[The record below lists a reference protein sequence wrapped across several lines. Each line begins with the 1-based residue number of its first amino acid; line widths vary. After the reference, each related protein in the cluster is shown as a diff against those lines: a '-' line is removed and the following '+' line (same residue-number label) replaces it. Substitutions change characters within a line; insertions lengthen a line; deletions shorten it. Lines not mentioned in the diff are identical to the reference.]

1 MSSVDADRL
10 VELRILLLP
19 NAKNYRIFLYRF
31 FYFTSM
37 LRSKKTLISAFAH
50 AIIFLLFFAP
60 WTFSHYSSAS
70 QDTSTDITEDI
81 DAEDISALIQST
93 TQHVN
98 ETAKAIESGNS
109 TVALGLLAQ
118 IRTDLNNINGNITD
132 LIFSVSKTPP

>member
-1 MSSVDADRL
+1 
-10 VELRILLLP
+10 
-19 NAKNYRIFLYRF
+19 
-31 FYFTSM
+31 M

-70 QDTSTDITEDI
+70 QDTSTAKPEDI
-81 DAEDISALIQST
+81 DAGDISALIQTT

-109 TVALGLLAQ
+109 TVALELLAQ
-118 IRTDLNNINGNITD
+118 IRTDLNNINGNVTD
-132 LIFSVSKTPP
+132 FIFSVSESPP